1 MYMGL
6 SIHYAGTL
14 KEPNRLQEIVSE
26 VADICDAL
34 HWAYDIVSPELHL
47 PVTGIGFCPP
57 GSEPVWLSFS
67 ANGSLINPYSYLCG
81 LDTPPTDADAL
92 EIVMQYAGAE
102 THMRLIN
109 LLRYLSQ
116 KYFDVFTLTDDSEY
130 WESGNAD
137 KCRDWFEMFGNW
149 MSEEEEARPLH
160 SMLELR

>member
-1 MYMGL
+1 MGL

-14 KEPNRLQEIVSE
+14 KDPNRLQEMITE
-26 VADICDAL
+26 VADICEDL

-47 PVTGIGFCPP
+47 PINGIGFCPP

-67 ANGSLINPYSYLCG
+67 DTGTLINPYACLCG
-81 LDTPPTDADAL
+81 LDDQSTSTDAL
-92 EIVMQYAGAE
+92 EVVMQYAGAE

-109 LLRYLSQ
+109 LLRFISR
-116 KYFDVFTLTDDSEY
+116 KYFEVFTLSDDSEY

-149 MSEEEEARPLH
+149 VTEKEESRPLH